1 MQVELGLLQKSYRAL
16 ARQMNLI
23 FNQRLWYIMLEQF
36 LMKYMWS
43 ATGMV
48 MISLPIMTG
57 ITPRVE
63 DEDGTS
69 APPFPPRC
77 PIDKWCAIPCPRIPF
92 LWVQNFPIWGTFSL
106 QNFKISPHVCLHS
119 FTFIVTAVDFCGH
132 AHHFARIFLQKPLEV
147 TRLKRRKC

>member
-1 MQVELGLLQKSYRAL
+1 MFVRSRDACMHAGRSIVWFLRRPQVELGLLQKSYRAL

-63 DEDGTS
+63 DDDGE
-69 APPFPPRC
+69 C
-77 PIDKWCAIPCPRIPF
+77 
-92 LWVQNFPIWGTFSL
+92 
-106 QNFKISPHVCLHS
+106 
-119 FTFIVTAVDFCGH
+119 
-132 AHHFARIFLQKPLEV
+132 
-147 TRLKRRKC
+147 